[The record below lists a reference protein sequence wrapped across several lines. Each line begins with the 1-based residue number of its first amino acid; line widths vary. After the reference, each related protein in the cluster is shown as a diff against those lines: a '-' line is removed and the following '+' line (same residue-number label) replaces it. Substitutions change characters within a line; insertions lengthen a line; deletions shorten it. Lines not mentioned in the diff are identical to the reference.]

1 MYKIVALSACIFA
14 LTACAP
20 EKPPLDATQTVNG
33 KSIVVP
39 PEFDIR
45 P

>member
-1 MYKIVALSACIFA
+1 MYKILTVLSCAL
-14 LTACAP
+14 LLGACAP

-39 PEFDIR
+39 PEFDVR